1 MQIHDWRSMLE
12 ICCLL
17 LCHRSSASS
26 LGRTISCEMRRL
38 HQIEICNCMV
48 LSNNCYPLVKNMLSR
63 QHLTGTSWQASWKLW
78 WTDLTWQEEQA
89 YYQTHDG
96 IISTFILR
104 NFSIRKS
111 ARLSSNDH
119 HRGQYHVSL
128 VQQNIYIFILV
139 SPWLSTCSTLSAPV
153 AIVTAMVQNQ
163 VLEGKSTV
171 KTYPHWYS
179 EFNASIYGQC
189 MGTRLITLPPCRL
202 SVTQLHKN

>member
-1 MQIHDWRSMLE
+1 MTGDLCWKSVVCCCVIDPARARWEGQSLAKCVVSTRSRFVTAWCWATIVIHLWK
-12 ICCLL
+12 ICCPG
-17 LCHRSSASS
+17 S
-26 LGRTISCEMRRL
+26 I
-38 HQIEICNCMV
+38 
-48 LSNNCYPLVKNMLSR
+48 
-63 QHLTGTSWQASWKLW
+63 WQGHPDKQAEKLW

-171 KTYPHWYS
+171 TTYPHWYS

-189 MGTRLITLPPCRL
+189 MGTRLITLPPCSL